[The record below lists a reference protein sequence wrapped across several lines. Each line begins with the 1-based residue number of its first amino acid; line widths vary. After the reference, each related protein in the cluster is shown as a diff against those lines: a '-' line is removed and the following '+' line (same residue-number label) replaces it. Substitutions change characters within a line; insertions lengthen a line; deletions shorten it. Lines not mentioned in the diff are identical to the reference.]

1 MGIYSPISVICNTI
15 LTFWLKADLQ
25 KHSIN
30 MISAKQSKSSRFLFK
45 DFLKL
50 IRLPNLLIVFLAQ
63 FMAAYFL
70 VDAHDTFFAYFADTK
85 LWLLIISTLL
95 ITAAGYI
102 INDYYDVKIDFINKP
117 DRVLVGNS
125 FKRRV
130 ALLLHSIFN
139 LVAVA
144 IGFALSYTIGL
155 INLIATFCLW
165 LYSNQLK
172 RLPLVGNLMVAI
184 LTGASIA
191 LVGVLYGQ
199 NEFLVNTYALFSMG
213 ITLIREIVKDMEDM
227 KGDSTHGCKTLP
239 IIWGYRKT
247 KNFIYFISF
256 LFVASL
262 FYLATLLANTIL
274 IYYFLFLSPV
284 FIFFI
289 YKLYYADTTKGYL
302 FLSNYCKMIMLSG
315 ILSMIFF

>member
-1 MGIYSPISVICNTI
+1 MMG
-15 LTFWLKADLQ
+15 
-25 KHSIN
+25 
-30 MISAKQSKSSRFLFK
+30 AKQSKPSRFLFK

-70 VDAHDTFFAYFADTK
+70 VNPYDSLLPYFTDND

-102 INDYYDVKIDFINKP
+102 INDYYDVKIDLINKP
-117 DRVLVGNS
+117 QRVLVGHS

-172 RLPLVGNLMVAI
+172 RLPLVGNLMVAM

-191 LVGVLYGQ
+191 LVGVLYGE

-213 ITLIREIVKDMEDM
+213 ITLIREIVKDMEDL

-247 KNFIYFISF
+247 KNFIYFISI

-262 FYLATLLANTIL
+262 FWLATLLGNTVL

-289 YKLYYADTTKGYL
+289 YKLYRADTTRAYL
-302 FLSNYCKMIMLSG
+302 FLSNYCKMIMLSV
-315 ILSMIFF
+315 ILSMVFF

>member
-1 MGIYSPISVICNTI
+1 MAST
-15 LTFWLKADLQ
+15 
-25 KHSIN
+25 
-30 MISAKQSKSSRFLFK
+30 KQSKSSRFFFK

-50 IRLPNLLIVFLAQ
+50 IRLQNLFIVLLAQ

-70 VDAHDTFFAYFADTK
+70 VDAHDTIFGYFSDLN
-85 LWLLIISTLL
+85 LWLLIGSTLL

-102 INDYYDVKIDFINKP
+102 INDYYDVKIDLINKP

-130 ALLLHSIFN
+130 ALLLHSVFN

-172 RLPLVGNLMVAI
+172 RLPLIGNLMVAI
-184 LTGASIA
+184 LTGISIA
-191 LVGVLYGQ
+191 LVGVYYGK
-199 NEFLVNTYALFSMG
+199 NEVLVNTYALFSMG
-213 ITLIREIVKDMEDM
+213 ITLIREIVKDMEDL

-247 KNFIYFISF
+247 KHFLYLISF

-262 FYLATLLANTIL
+262 FYLATLLGNPIL
-274 IYYFLFLSPV
+274 IYYFLFISPI

-289 YKLYYADTTKGYL
+289 YTLYRADTIKAYL
-302 FLSNYCKMIMLSG
+302 FLSNYCKIIMLSG